1 MNGTIVNAVAII
13 FGGIIGC
20 FLRKGIKKQFEEALY
35 KVLGLAIIIIGLNG
49 VLTNM
54 LSVSD
59 GGIISSRNELLLVVS
74 LALGTLIGEWGS
86 LERRLEAFSNSIEK
100 KFSVNGFSEG
110 FISAS
115 TIFCVGA
122 MAIIGSINDGVLH
135 DSSVLYTKSLLDFTV
150 AMVLASTFGAGVIF
164 SFIPVFI
171 YQGAITLFSGY
182 LQGYL
187 VGELLSRV
195 CMTGYSLV
203 MVIGINFLFNTK
215 IKTVN
220 MLPAILV
227 PVAYDLLLRVIEFI
241 G

>member
-1 MNGTIVNAVAII
+1 MNGTVVNTIAII
-13 FGGIIGC
+13 LGGIIGC
-20 FLRKGIKKQFEEALY
+20 FLKKGIKKEIEETLY
-35 KVLGLAIIIIGLNG
+35 KALGLAIIIVGLNG

-59 GGIISSRNELLLVVS
+59 NGVISSRNELLLVVS
-74 LALGTLIGEWGS
+74 LAIGTLIGEWGS
-86 LERRLEAFSNSIEK
+86 LDRRLEAFSSRIEK

-150 AMVLASTFGAGVIF
+150 ALVLSATFGIGVIF
-164 SFIPVFI
+164 SFVPVFI
-171 YQGAITLFSGY
+171 YQGAITLFSSY

-187 VGELLSRV
+187 AGELLCRV

-220 MLPAILV
+220 MLPSILI
-227 PVAYDLLLRVIEFI
+227 PIAYDLLLRAIAFI